1 MPLCLLL
8 IFSSVLETN
17 NINLKCKCFQETFNY
32 LPIHRI
38 EKLQIFPRG
47 HGCPN
52 TEIIFFSIPS
62 NSNCQQKQTICSP
75 EVKEQEKKYPHQ
87 SLVRMSCITFT
98 VHIIS
103 TIITSTPLQI
113 IRY

>member
-1 MPLCLLL
+1 MRLSPGALLL
-8 IFSSVLETN
+8 MLLAFSLSPVHGVLETN

-52 TEIIFFSIPS
+52 PEIIVWMKNQSTVCLNPRATWTQRLIKLLSKRTWSI
-62 NSNCQQKQTICSP
+62 SP
-75 EVKEQEKKYPHQ
+75 APV
-87 SLVRMSCITFT
+87 VRRKTA
-98 VHIIS
+98 
-103 TIITSTPLQI
+103 
-113 IRY
+113 